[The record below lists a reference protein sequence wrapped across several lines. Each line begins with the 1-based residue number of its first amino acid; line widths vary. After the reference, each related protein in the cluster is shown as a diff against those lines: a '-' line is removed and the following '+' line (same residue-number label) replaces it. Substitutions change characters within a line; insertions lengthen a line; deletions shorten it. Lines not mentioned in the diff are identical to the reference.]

1 MSEIWTKTAKIFV
14 TISII
19 VGIFT
24 IANTAHEFSH
34 FWDIKDTV
42 IVEEICVL
50 NIPIKN
56 PLEGAI
62 GYVEYQDYGEKAY
75 SSELKATLI
84 GLIVG
89 GLLVCCLGYTLSQK
103 KKEVE

>member
-1 MSEIWTKTAKIFV
+1 MSEIWSKTAKIGMS
-14 TISII
+14 IIII

-24 IANTAHEFSH
+24 IANAAHELTHYF
-34 FWDIKDTV
+34 DIKDTV

-50 NIPIKN
+50 NIPLKN

-62 GYVEYQDYGEKAY
+62 GYVQYQDYGKKAY